1 MQNATRSQRARLRLD
16 CRRVYKCMS
25 QGVGAPVTEPGPR
38 GCKAECRSSFPSRN
52 SLSSWKKKHRSSYLE
67 SLLLL
72 KSDGELSQPGLR
84 QWRPRMELRA
94 TSTGHASSGP
104 DIGQRPHTPQQ
115 GLPTWAHVI
124 FSKTQR
130 PIPSRSRD
138 TEPSQDLFQ
147 CDLCVKCPL
156 YFCWRGGGGRQ
167 KTRVI
172 GRSTEKSQLKSRVT
186 DSPSFTSCVP
196 SPP

>member
-16 CRRVYKCMS
+16 RRRVYKCMS
-25 QGVGAPVTEPGPR
+25 QGVGAPVTELGPR

-72 KSDGELSQPGLR
+72 KSDGELSQPGLC

-94 TSTGHASSGP
+94 TSTGHAGSGP

-124 FSKTQR
+124 FSKTQTAH
-130 PIPSRSRD
+130 S
-138 TEPSQDLFQ
+138 
-147 CDLCVKCPL
+147 
-156 YFCWRGGGGRQ
+156 
-167 KTRVI
+167 
-172 GRSTEKSQLKSRVT
+172 KSQ
-186 DSPSFTSCVP
+186 PGH
-196 SPP
+196 